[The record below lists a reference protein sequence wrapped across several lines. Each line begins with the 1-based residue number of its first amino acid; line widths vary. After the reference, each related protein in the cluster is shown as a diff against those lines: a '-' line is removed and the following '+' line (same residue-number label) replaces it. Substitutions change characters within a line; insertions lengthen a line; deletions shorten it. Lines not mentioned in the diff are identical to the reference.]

1 MVSPGWLH
9 SPTSWWGPLV
19 LISGLAA
26 LETWCPVES
35 AAPETCYSVESAAPE
50 TCYSVEIV
58 AGSDENAGNV
68 GNVAGWIQ
76 GTDDVQTLGILSHRH
91 C

>member
-26 LETWCPVES
+26 LETWCSVES
-35 AAPETCYSVESAAPE
+35 AALEKCYSVESA
-50 TCYSVEIV
+50 

-68 GNVAGWIQ
+68 GNVAGWIP
-76 GTDDVQTLGILSHRH
+76 GTDAVQT
-91 C
+91 